1 MKKLFSIIFL
11 GLIATTALAQ
21 NTVSGSVKD
30 VSTGEPLAG
39 VGVLVSTGGGVVTD
53 IDGNY
58 SVKAGKD
65 ATLTFNLLGYADV
78 VEAVDGRSKIDVF
91 MKEDV
96 HYLDEVVVMGYTT
109 QKKNELSSSVVS
121 LKSEELLDNSTPD
134 LGNMIQGK
142 AAGVVVMN
150 ASGMPGEA
158 AQIRIRGTG
167 SISASAD
174 PLYVVDGIAGG
185 TFNPNDVETVTILKD
200 ASATALYGASA
211 AGGVIV
217 VTTKSAKERGRTE
230 VNFKASAG
238 VKQSLSGR
246 YHPMDSK
253 ELYET
258 QRMMMSEKNFAAQRP
273 ESLLEQNYDWYG
285 NIFKKG
291 VVQDYYASISGI
303 SGRVNYFVSIDHYDE
318 KGSMIGTAY
327 DRNSARVNLSA
338 PIGNKVTVNTRLGY
352 NRSHSTS
359 YTDWKDIATA
369 YNGMPWDNPFDES
382 GRPLAIGLPEGAG
395 ATWYGK
401 EQYNP
406 FHSLLYNSSQSWG
419 EDVVADVQLVWNI
432 TDWLTFTSNNRLGS
446 SNWNSRTYLD
456 SRTNTEAKNIGKL
469 SQDSGRGWSIGL
481 TELLKFHKSFSG
493 HDISSIVGYEVGWG
507 YTEGMG
513 GGGINMPTGMQA
525 LNSVAATG
533 MSVWGND
540 YRSAAWAV
548 LAQAQYSYL
557 EKYVATASIRYDRTY
572 KFAPKARGGF
582 FPGVSAAWIISKE
595 PFMADLKAFDLLK
608 LRVGYGVTGN
618 SDIEPF
624 LYQDSFA
631 TSNTYNDK
639 VVAVAERMPND
650 YLGWESAHMA
660 SIGLDMRL
668 LDRIN
673 LSLDVYSTNNTNLLL
688 DVPQAPSTG
697 FTKYTAN
704 IGTINNKGIEIA
716 FDADIIRTKDLR
728 WNVGL
733 NFGLNR
739 NTVKYLPNGAFRRG
753 QGTPTVEQIVCEGR
767 DIYTWF
773 MPEWAGVDP
782 ANGEPLWKVFNKQTD
797 EAGNILYYKVDQRGN
812 PTKETSAEVTPW
824 PAFTEDGSYE
834 TTNVYGQADYRMV
847 GSATPKFTGGLTTF
861 LAWRNWS
868 LSANLY
874 CVYGNKI
881 YNAARNTI
889 DADGSYIDYNM
900 MSINNGL
907 GWVRW
912 DPDDESTHNIATHPR
927 PTQNGNK
934 KSNSVSTRYL
944 EDGSFLRLKNV
955 TLAYNINKPI
965 LKNFIQGGRVY
976 FTADNLLTLT
986 KFSGAD
992 PEVRLEGTSWSLAGM
1007 FNDNYPVPRS
1017 FIFGIDLKF

>member
-1 MKKLFSIIFL
+1 MKKLFSIIIL

-21 NTVSGSVKD
+21 SVVSGSVKD
-30 VSTGEPLAG
+30 AATGEPLVG

-53 IDGNY
+53 IDGNF

-78 VEAVDGRSKIDVF
+78 VEAVDGRSKIEVF

-150 ASGMPGEA
+150 ASGMPGES

-238 VKQSLSGR
+238 IKQSLSGR

-273 ESLLEQNYDWYG
+273 ESLLEQDYDWYG

-291 VVQDYYASISGI
+291 IVQDYYASISGI
-303 SGRVNYFVSIDHYDE
+303 SDRVNYFASIDHYDE
-318 KGSMIGTAY
+318 QGSMIGTAF
-327 DRNSARVNLSA
+327 DRNSARLNLSA
-338 PIGNKVTVNTRLGY
+338 PIGDKVTVNTRLGY

-369 YNGMPWDNPFDES
+369 YNGMPWDNPFDEN

-419 EDVVADVQLVWNI
+419 EDIVADVQLVWNI
-432 TDWLTFTSNNRLGS
+432 TDWLSFTSNNRLGS

-469 SQDSGRGWSIGL
+469 SQDNGRGWSVGL
-481 TELLKFHKSFSG
+481 TELLKFHKNFSG

-595 PFMADLKAFDLLK
+595 PFMADLKAVDLLK

-704 IGTINNKGIEIA
+704 VGTINNKGIEIA
-716 FDADIIRTKDLR
+716 FDADIIKTRDLR
-728 WNVGL
+728 WNMGL

-753 QGTPTVEQIVCEGR
+753 QGTPTVEQIVCEGY
-767 DIYTWF
+767 DIYTWY

-797 EAGNILYYKVDQRGN
+797 EAGNILYYKLDQRGN
-812 PTKETSAEVTPW
+812 PTKETTTEETPW

-847 GSATPKFTGGLTTF
+847 GSATPKFTGGVTSF

-912 DPDDESTHNIATHPR
+912 DPQDESTHDIATHPR

-955 TLAYNINKPI
+955 TLAYNINKPL

-1017 FIFGIDLKF
+1017 FVFGIDLKF

>member
-1 MKKLFSIIFL
+1 MNKFL
-11 GLIATTALAQ
+11 SFIVLSLITTAAFAQ
-21 NTVSGSVKD
+21 NVVTGSVKD
-30 VSTGEPLAG
+30 AVTGEPLIG
-39 VGVLVSTGGGVVTD
+39 VGVIVSTGGGAVTD
-53 IDGNY
+53 VDGNF
-58 SVKAGKD
+58 SVNAGKD
-65 ATLTFNLLGYADV
+65 ASLTFNLLGYADV
-78 VEAVDGRSKIDVF
+78 VEAVNGRSKIEVF

-96 HYLDEVVVMGYTT
+96 HFLDEVVVMGYTT

-121 LKSEELLDNSTPD
+121 LRSEELLDNSTPD

-185 TFNPNDVETVTILKD
+185 TFNPNDVESVTILKD

-217 VTTKSAKERGRTE
+217 VTTKSAKDRSRTD

-238 VKQSLSGR
+238 VKQALSGR
-246 YHPMDSK
+246 YHPMNSR

-258 QRMMMSEKNFAAQRP
+258 QRMMMSEKNFNDQRP
-273 ESLLEQNYDWYG
+273 ESLLDQDFDWYS
-285 NIFKKG
+285 NIFKKAI
-291 VVQDYYASISGI
+291 VQDYYASVAGI
-303 SGRVNYFVSIDHYDE
+303 AGRVNYFASIDHYDE
-318 KGSMIGTAY
+318 EGSLIGTGY
-327 DRNSARVNLSA
+327 DRNSARLNLSS
-338 PIGNKVTVNTRLGY
+338 PIGERVTLNLRLGY

-359 YTDWKDIATA
+359 ETDWKDIATA
-369 YNGMPWDNPFDES
+369 YNGMPWDNPYDEE
-382 GRPLAIGLPEGAG
+382 GKPIAVGLPEAAG
-395 ATWYGK
+395 SVWYGK

-406 FHSLLYNSSQSWG
+406 FHSLQYNSSHSWG
-419 EDVVADVQLVWNI
+419 EDIVADAQLVWNI

-446 SNWNSRTYLD
+446 SNWSNKSYLD

-469 SQDSGRGWSIGL
+469 SQGTGRGWSVGL
-481 TELLKFHKSFSG
+481 TELLKFHKNLEN
-493 HDISSIVGYEVGWG
+493 HAISSIVGYEVGWG
-507 YTEGMG
+507 YTENMG
-513 GGGINMPTGMQA
+513 GSGSDMPTGMQA
-525 LNSVAATG
+525 LNSVSSTG
-533 MSVWGND
+533 LGVWGSD

-548 LAQAQYSYL
+548 LAQAQYSYK

-595 PFMADLKAFDLLK
+595 PFMQNLKAFDLLK
-608 LRVGYGVTGN
+608 LRAGYGVTGN
-618 SDIEPF
+618 SDISPF

-660 SIGLDMRL
+660 SLGLDMRL

-673 LSLDVYSTNNTNLLL
+673 VTVDVYSTDNRNLLL

-697 FTKYTAN
+697 FSKYTKN
-704 IGTINNKGIEIA
+704 IGTVNNKGVEVA
-716 FDADIIRTKDLR
+716 FDADIIKSKDLR
-728 WNVGL
+728 WNLGV

-753 QGTPTVEQIVCEGR
+753 YGTPMVEQIVSEGY
-767 DIYTWF
+767 DIYTWY

-782 ANGEPLWKVFNKQTD
+782 ENGDPLWWAYEKETD
-797 EAGNILYYKVDQRGN
+797 AAGKTLYYVLDDRGN
-812 PTKETSAEVTPW
+812 PTAEKSIEETAYPV
-824 PAFTEDGSYE
+824 FTGNRE
-834 TTNVYGQADYRMV
+834 TTNKYDQADYRMT
-847 GSATPKFTGGLTTF
+847 GSATPKFTGGMSTSLV
-861 LAWRNWS
+861 WRNWS
-868 LSANLY
+868 LAANFHY
-874 CVYGNKI
+874 VYGNKI
-881 YNAARNTI
+881 YNCARNTI

-900 MSINNGL
+900 MSIDNGL

-912 DPDDESTHNIATHPR
+912 DPEDESTHAVATHPR

-934 KSNSVSTRYL
+934 KSNSVSTRFL

-955 TLAYNINKPI
+955 TLAYNINKP
-965 LKNFIQGGRVY
+965 LFKGFLQAGRIY
-976 FTADNLLTLT
+976 FTADNVFTLT

-992 PEVRLEGTSWSLAGM
+992 PEVRLEGTSWSLAGV
-1007 FNDNYPVPRS
+1007 FNNNYPVPRS
-1017 FIFGIDLKF
+1017 FVFGIDLKF